1 MRSRDK
7 LRVVHGRAV
16 SEMRVGTYNVLGLKG
31 FTPPA
36 DHTRYGFGELGA
48 STAILPP

>member
-1 MRSRDK
+1 MVQA
-7 LRVVHGRAV
+7 LAVVAAV
-16 SEMRVGTYNVLGLKG
+16 SKMRVGTYNVLGLKG
-31 FTPPA
+31 FTPA